1 MQVVAVAEP
10 ITVAHLVVVAA
21 VALLLVIPVVAQ
33 SIMLP
38 QTLAVEVVVK
48 AVRPE
53 LVDLVATE
61 VLV

>member
-1 MQVVAVAEP
+1 MQVVVVVEP

-53 LVDLVATE
+53 LVALVATE